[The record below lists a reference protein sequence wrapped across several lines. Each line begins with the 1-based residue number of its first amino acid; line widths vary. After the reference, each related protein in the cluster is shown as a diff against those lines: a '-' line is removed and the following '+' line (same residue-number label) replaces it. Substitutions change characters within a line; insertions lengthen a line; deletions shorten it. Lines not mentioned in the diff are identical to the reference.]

1 MSTKPRKDDDD
12 ANDNMQCQST
22 TPTQYACDE
31 NGNYIKHIKGLEY
44 FPNFLSKDEQTELI
58 NLIYSNRWQEGVI
71 HRRQQFYGEIY
82 YHTTFKSKILQGCY
96 DNGANGDKEM
106 KEDILYKPI
115 DMDKSGMRKW
125 LLKCMPFFEVE
136 GLYEQPTQVLIN
148 EYKNNMGISSH
159 FEDFEAFGP
168 LICTISLINPTYMT
182 LKRPVERTNQC
193 EVYTD
198 VVKVLLEPGSL
209 LIMKH
214 DARNEYRHGI
224 GKFKWVTIRSP
235 PDSRSN
241 EEQFDGECGAEDK
254 KVMRIKRDDNY
265 RRVSVTIRHLLD
277 TRRQVKEDED
287 ESNTIK
293 DPNLY

>member
-1 MSTKPRKDDDD
+1 MY
-12 ANDNMQCQST
+12 CQST
-22 TPTQYACDE
+22 APSQYPRDE
-31 NGNYIKHIKGLEY
+31 NGNQIKHIKGLEY
-44 FPNFLSKDEQTELI
+44 YPNFLSKDEQTELI

-96 DNGANGDKEM
+96 ENGINDDKEM
-106 KEDILYKPI
+106 KEQDNVSYKPI

-182 LKRPVERTNQC
+182 LKRPVEQTNQC

-198 VVKVLLEPGSL
+198 IVKVLLEPGSL

-224 GKFKWVTIRSP
+224 GKFKWVTTYLPINSV
-235 PDSRSN
+235 SN
-241 EEQFDGECGAEDK
+241 EEQMDADCCIEDK
-254 KVMRIKRDDNY
+254 KVVRIKRDDSY
-265 RRVSVTIRHLLD
+265 SRVSVTIRHLLD
-277 TRRQVKEDED
+277 TRRQVKECED
-287 ESNTIK
+287 ESKTIK
-293 DPNLY
+293 NPNLY